1 MSPFAVVIPAYDA
14 ARFLP
19 RALASVAAQ
28 TSPPA
33 EIIVVDDG
41 SRDAT
46 AEMAE
51 GFGVRVIRQA
61 NKGPS
66 AARNA
71 GVRAASAP
79 WIAFLDA
86 DDAWEP
92 RALERFADAVRLAPD
107 VAIVFS
113 DYAIDERGAPVASWF
128 AVDREYRRITRRRI
142 APGIVRCDRPA
153 LVAGIVRSISF
164 VSTSAMA
171 IRRDMFL
178 ACGGFNES
186 LRIAEDLD
194 LLLRLF
200 AQSTAAVIEEM
211 LSTAYRHDANLTLDP
226 IVNAE
231 WEFRVWRRIAA
242 NPERYAPEALTL
254 LALERPR
261 RLTRA
266 GVYALRGARF
276 AEARRRFAQ
285 SCALRFSLTPAAGV
299 ALAAAL
305 DNRIGR
311 TAHAVLR
318 IAWRRSRGTA
328 T

>member
-14 ARFLP
+14 ERFLP

-28 TSPPA
+28 TCAPA
-33 EIIVVDDG
+33 EVLVVDDG
-41 SRDAT
+41 SHDAT
-46 AEMAE
+46 AQIAE
-51 GFGVRVIRQA
+51 RFGAAVIRQA
-61 NKGPS
+61 NQGPS

-86 DDAWEP
+86 DDGWEP
-92 RALERFADAVRLAPD
+92 RALERFEDAVRLAPD
-107 VAIVFS
+107 VTIVFA
-113 DYAIDERGAPVASWF
+113 DYALEEADAPVASWF
-128 AVDREYRRITRRRI
+128 AIDREYRRITRRRI
-142 APGIVRCDRPA
+142 APGIVRFDRPS
-153 LVAGIVRSISF
+153 LVAAIIRSLSF

-171 IRRDMFL
+171 IRRDAFL
-178 ACGGFNES
+178 SCGGFNES
-186 LRIAEDLD
+186 LLIAEDLD

-200 AQSTAAVIEEM
+200 AQSTAAVIEEV
-211 LSTAYRHDANLTLDP
+211 LSTAYRHDANLTVDP

-231 WEFRVWRRIAA
+231 WEMRVWRLIAS
-242 NPERYAPEALTL
+242 NRERYAPEALPL
-254 LALERPR
+254 LAQERPR

-266 GVYALRGARF
+266 GVYALRVARF

-285 SCALRFSLTPAAGV
+285 SCALHFSLAPAAGV

-305 DNRIGR
+305 DNRLGR
-311 TAHAVLR
+311 SAHAALR
-318 IAWRRSRGTA
+318 GAWRRSRRPA